1 MRENNR
7 LILTCSCEKTMP
19 VDGKALE
26 RAKCGRL
33 AGTATQLCRSELDSF
48 RAALIEGTP
57 ITVACTQEQA
67 LFEEIA
73 EESGFA
79 LPLAFANIRETGGW
93 SGEAKSAGPKMA
105 ALIAAAAEEAPPVE
119 VVSLESEGVAL
130 ILGSDDAALEAAAT
144 LAESLDITVL
154 LAPGAD
160 VTPPRR
166 TTFPVLQG
174 RVRSARGH
182 LGAFEV
188 AVDNYTAFA
197 PSSRQRLV
205 AGSGRDGAV
214 SRCDLVID
222 LTGDA
227 PLFPAD
233 DLRPGYLRA
242 DPRDPVAVLRLVR
255 QAAQLVGTFDKPLFV
270 NFAANLCAHSRNRI
284 TGCTRCLDLCPTGAI
299 TPAGNSVAIDP
310 AICAGCGQCAAV
322 CPTGAANYALPSAET
337 LARRLRSL
345 IRTWFSAGG
354 TRPPVILL
362 HDEDHGSAL
371 IDASARFGRGL
382 PAHVLPLLVNE
393 ITQIGPELAAS
404 ALAYGAGGVS
414 ILGRARARHDTA
426 GLKETLALMHEVL
439 SAMGRDPSAFDLIET
454 DDPDVLE
461 DRLYAIAPAV
471 TPMERSS
478 FLPPEDK
485 RGLLTTAM
493 IELNRTAPEPATR
506 IELQAGAPFG
516 SVVLDPQAC
525 TLCLACAGACPTNAL
540 SDNPDQPMLRFS
552 ESTCV
557 QCGICAAT
565 CPEDAITL
573 VAQIDFP
580 AWDAPRQ
587 TLKEEQPFHC
597 TVCDKP
603 FGTRS
608 SIERVQERLA
618 DHWMFNGA
626 EGEQRRSVLTMCE
639 DCRVEAVVNAGFD
652 PHEDL
657 PTRRVRTAADYPA
670 ADRQSYKQ

>member
-1 MRENNR
+1 MRDNSR
-7 LILTCSCEKTMP
+7 LILTCSCESTMP

-26 RAKCGRL
+26 KAQCGRL
-33 AGTATQLCRSELDSF
+33 AGTATQLCRAELDSF
-48 RAALIEGTP
+48 RAALNEGLP

-67 LFEEIA
+67 LFEEVA
-73 EESGFA
+73 EETGFA
-79 LPLAFANIRETGGW
+79 LPLDFVNIRETGGW
-93 SGEAKSAGPKMA
+93 SGEAKAAGPKMA
-105 ALIAAAAEEAPPVE
+105 ALIAAAAQEAPPVE

-130 ILGSDDAALEAAAT
+130 ILGADNAVLEAATA

-154 LAPGAD
+154 LVPGAD

-174 RVRSARGH
+174 RVRSGRGH
-182 LGAFEV
+182 LGAFELT
-188 AVDNYTAFA
+188 VDDYAAFA

-214 SRCDLVID
+214 SRCDLVVD
-222 LTGDA
+222 LTGGA

-242 DPRDPVAVLRLVR
+242 DPRDPIAVARLVR
-255 QAAQLVGTFDKPLFV
+255 QAAQLVGTFDKPRFV
-270 NFAANLCAHSRNRI
+270 NFAADLCAHSRNRI

-299 TPAGNSVAIDP
+299 TPAGNSVAIDA

-322 CPTGAANYALPSAET
+322 CPTGAASYALPTADT

-345 IRTWFSAGG
+345 IRTWFTAGG
-354 TRPPVILL
+354 TRAPVILL

-404 ALAYGAGGVS
+404 AFAYGAGGVS

-426 GLKETLALMHEVL
+426 GLQDTLALMREVL
-439 SAMGRDPSAFDLIET
+439 SAMGRDHSALDLIET

-461 DRLYAIAPAV
+461 DRLYAGAPAV
-471 TPMERSS
+471 PSRERSS

-493 IELNRTAPEPATR
+493 IELNRTAPEPATH
-506 IELQAGAPFG
+506 IPLQAGAPFG
-516 SVVLDPQAC
+516 AVVLDAQAC

-540 SDNPDQPMLRFS
+540 SDNPDQPMLRFT
-552 ESTCV
+552 ESACV

-573 VAQIDFP
+573 VAQIDFL
-580 AWDAPRQ
+580 AWEAPRRI
-587 TLKEEQPFHC
+587 LKEEEPFHC

-603 FGTRS
+603 FGTQS

-618 DHWMFNGA
+618 GHWMFSG
-626 EGEQRRSVLTMCE
+626 EGEQRRRVLTMCE
-639 DCRVEAVVNAGFD
+639 DCRVVAVVNEGFD
-652 PHEDL
+652 PHEGL
-657 PTRRVRTAADYPA
+657 PTRRVRTADDYA
-670 ADRQSYKQ
+670 ATGRQPYKQ

>member
-1 MRENNR
+1 MRDSSR

-26 RAKCGRL
+26 KAQCGRV
-33 AGTATQLCRSELDSF
+33 AGTATQLCRTELDDF
-48 RAALIEGTP
+48 RAALGQGTP

-73 EESGFA
+73 EEAGFA

-105 ALIAAAAEEAPPVE
+105 ALIAAAAEDAEPVE

-130 ILGSDDAALEAAAT
+130 ILGTDNVALETAAT

-154 LAPGAD
+154 LVPRAD
-160 VTPPRR
+160 VTPHRR
-166 TTFPVLQG
+166 TIFPVLQG
-174 RVRSARGH
+174 RVRNARGH
-182 LGAFEV
+182 LGAFELT
-188 AVDNYTAFA
+188 VDNYAAFA

-205 AGSGRDGAV
+205 AESGRDGAV

-222 LTGDA
+222 LTGGA

-242 DPRDPVAVLRLVR
+242 DPRDPIAIARLVR

-270 NFAANLCAHSRNRI
+270 NFAADLCAHSRNRI

-299 TPAGNSVAIDP
+299 APAGNSVAID
-310 AICAGCGQCAAV
+310 AAVCAGCGQCAAV
-322 CPTGAANYALPSAET
+322 CPTGAAGYALPAVET

-345 IRTWFSAGG
+345 IRTWFAAGG
-354 TRPPVILL
+354 TKPPVILL

-404 ALAYGAGGVS
+404 AFAYGAGGVS
-414 ILGRARARHDTA
+414 ILGRARARHDTG
-426 GLKETLALMHEVL
+426 GLQDTLVLIRAVL
-439 SAMGRDPSAFDLIET
+439 SAMGRDPSALDLIET
-454 DDPDVLE
+454 DDPDMLE
-461 DRLYAIAPAV
+461 ERLCAGLPAV
-471 TPMERSS
+471 PSRERSS

-485 RGLLTTAM
+485 RGLLTTAI
-493 IELNRTAPEPATR
+493 IELNRTAPEPATH
-506 IELQAGAPFG
+506 IPLQAGAPFG
-516 SVVLDPQAC
+516 TVVLDAEAC

-540 SDNPDQPMLRFS
+540 SDNPDQPMLRFT
-552 ESTCV
+552 ESACV

-573 VAQIDFP
+573 VPQIDFP
-580 AWDAPRQ
+580 AWDAPRR

-618 DHWMFNGA
+618 GHWMFSGA
-626 EGEQRRSVLTMCE
+626 EGEQRRTVLTMCE

-657 PTRRVRTAADYPA
+657 PKRRVRTADDYPA
-670 ADRQSYKQ
+670 ESRQSYKQ